1 MLKVL
6 LLSKDYA
13 MLGTSVDL
21 DQLAK
26 LHQLAYFYLGKH
38 SPNNNLDSAHK
49 VTIVL
54 KVLGFRVSQMLVQ
67 LDNTLMQKERNQHLI
82 VLHAKRAI
90 IVLQLLFQHQV
101 VNVLQGITALKGLLQ
116 PQQINVKLDITA
128 QLVLQIR

>member
-1 MLKVL
+1 L
-6 LLSKDYA
+6 
-13 MLGTSVDL
+13 
-21 DQLAK
+21 
-26 LHQLAYFYLGKH
+26 
-38 SPNNNLDSAHK
+38 PNNNLASAHK